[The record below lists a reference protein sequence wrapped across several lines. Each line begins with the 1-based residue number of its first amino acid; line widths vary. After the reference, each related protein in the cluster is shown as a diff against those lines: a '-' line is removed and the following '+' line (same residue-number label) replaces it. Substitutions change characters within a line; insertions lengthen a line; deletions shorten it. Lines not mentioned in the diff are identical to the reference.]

1 MRKAYIPVIILF
13 VAAVAV
19 MFAGGCSKEEVQ
31 SYDDLEAGGTVSS
44 VVRKKYDDFFASIAE
59 LGGTAADGKSGA
71 DSVLVSKTAR
81 LTDGVIGDMRP
92 YPSTFDSRVAL
103 DALSFASHDLTV
115 SPGFD
120 DPEVRFFWR
129 NALLDPLFTLSFEY
143 LKTGGANESTHTQL
157 VKALQRAMG
166 NKATDDMLLNAIK
179 IVGPKPNDRIMDI
192 CESDS
197 LVFRKVFDL
206 VVYSRSLQEMGPPI
220 WMMTGPWFVM
230 VDIEGWPL
238 SFYNF
243 KPVDVNNAYYLAF
256 RDYSQGEV
264 YASVYNDPVSDDPAQ
279 MDGWLTRAA
288 AAIDSFR
295 LDEELPRKVLECD
308 LPTYDA
314 HNYYH
319 DYMISATADTARRE
333 YKIILKRE
341 RVVQSGFQ
349 FAGVD
354 SIEIKFSQ
362 REIISRAESVTP
374 LAAVR
379 YEGET
384 MVGGQLIPARRGEG
398 VALLMPMGIHDEEIV
413 RRYQKSLLPQISLTN
428 E

>member
-1 MRKAYIPVIILF
+1 MKKVFIPISLPF
-13 VAAVAV
+13 VAAVLL
-19 MFAGGCSKEEVQ
+19 MFTGGCSKEEVQ
-31 SYDDLEAGGTVSS
+31 TYDDLEAGGNVSS
-44 VVRKKYDDFFASIAE
+44 VVRKKYDDFFASISE
-59 LGGTAADGKSGA
+59 LGESATSGGEGA
-71 DSVLVSKTAR
+71 DSLLVSKVAGH
-81 LTDGVIGDMRP
+81 TDGVIADMRP

-103 DALSFASHDLTV
+103 DALSYASHDLTV
-115 SPGFD
+115 SSGFD

-129 NALLDPLFTLSFEY
+129 NALLDPLFTLAFEY
-143 LKTGGANESTHTQL
+143 MKTGVTNESTHTQL

-166 NKATDDMLLNAIK
+166 DKATDDMLLNAIR
-179 IVGPKPNDRIMDI
+179 IVGPKPNDKIMEI

-230 VDIEGWPL
+230 LDIEGWPL
-238 SFYNF
+238 SFYTLN
-243 KPVDVNNAYYLAF
+243 PVDVNNAYYLAF

-264 YASVYNDPVSDDPAQ
+264 YASVYDDPVPKDPAQ
-279 MDGWLTRAA
+279 MDNWLTRAA

-295 LDEELPRKVLECD
+295 QDKELPQKVLGCD
-308 LPTYDA
+308 LPTFDA

-319 DYMISATADTARRE
+319 DYMISATADTAKRE

-349 FAGVD
+349 YAGVD
-354 SIEIKFSQ
+354 SIEIQFGQ
-362 REIISRAESVTP
+362 REIMSRAETVTP
-374 LAAVR
+374 LTAVR

-384 MVGGQLIPARRGEG
+384 MVAGQLIPARRGEG
-398 VALLMPMGIHDEEIV
+398 LALLMPMGVHDEEIV
-413 RRYQKSLLPQISLTN
+413 RRYQKSLMPEITFTN